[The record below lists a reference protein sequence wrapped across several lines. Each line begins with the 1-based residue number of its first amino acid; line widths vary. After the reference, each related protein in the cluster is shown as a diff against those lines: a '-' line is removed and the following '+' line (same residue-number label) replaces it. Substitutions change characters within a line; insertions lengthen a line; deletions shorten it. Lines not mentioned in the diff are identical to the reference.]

1 MEKKQATEIKVNI
14 AGNERALGGTY
25 ANNVMVHMNR
35 EEIVVDFISVVPPHA
50 TLGSR
55 IVISPANFKKMMKA
69 MGDTLSRYE
78 KEFGELPAVT
88 GVAAPAQAIQ

>member
-14 AGNERALGGTY
+14 AGNEKVLGGTY

-35 EEIVVDFISVVPPHA
+35 EEIVLDFISAIPPHA

-55 IVISPANFKKMMKA
+55 VVVSPGNFKKMMKA
-69 MGDTLSRYE
+69 MGDTMERYE
-78 KEFGELPAVT
+78 KEFGALPEVSAQQ
-88 GVAAPAQAIQ
+88 APQQVQ